1 VASGN
6 DMTRGDRPHF
16 PSGTVLGR
24 NVEEHLVDPTVG
36 GMLDAIEVPLPE
48 VVHPEPR
55 QMRTVEIVLA
65 VIAGA
70 AAIYVGLGVLTSV
83 TAEIRI
89 AAVLAGLGLWY
100 LAFRGVGRRIAGP
113 GFKSGL
119 WLATGWLVL
128 VLLCAVFVGVLPV
141 SESRNPSKTLRE
153 PVLATPDL
161 FSAHPLGTDRQGLDI
176 LGGIMYGLRVS
187 AIVGIGAVVIGI
199 ILGGTIG
206 TIAGYFRRAVDQIVE
221 LFTNAM
227 LAFPPLVL
235 LLGVAAVLDRNVR
248 NTTLVLSVVSIPVYA
263 RLARATAMVLVQRD
277 FVLAARAIGAK
288 NRHIII
294 KDIVPGVIRPILAFA
309 FVIVAAVIV
318 AEASLSFLGL
328 GIPRPEPTLGNMI
341 AAGQS
346 DFDVYPHLVFA
357 PAIVLLI
364 TVLSLNQVG
373 EVVQARWN
381 PSHSKL

>member
-1 VASGN
+1 MASDN
-6 DMTRGDRPHF
+6 ETYPDDNPHRPA
-16 PSGTVLGR
+16 GMVLGR

-36 GMLDAIEVPLPE
+36 GALDAIEVPLPD
-48 VVHPEPR
+48 VDHPAPR
-55 QMRTVEIVLA
+55 QMRVYEIIL
-65 VIAGA
+65 
-70 AAIYVGLGVLTSV
+70 AAIGGAVAIYIGLGVLTSV

-89 AAVLAGLGLWY
+89 AVVVVGLGLLF
-100 LAFRGVGRRIAGP
+100 LAFRGVGRRVYGP
-113 GFKSGL
+113 GFRSAL
-119 WLATGWLVL
+119 WLATGWLVV
-128 VLLCAVFVGVLPV
+128 VLFCAVFADFLPL
-141 SESRNPSKTLRE
+141 SESRDPSQTLRE

-161 FSAHPLGTDRQGLDI
+161 FSSHPLGTDRQGLDI
-176 LGGIMYGLRVS
+176 LGGIIYGLRVS
-187 AIVGIGAVVIGI
+187 VIVGVGAVAIGM
-199 ILGGTIG
+199 ILGGSVG
-206 TIAGYFRRAVDQIVE
+206 TVAGYFRKAVDQVVE

-263 RLARATAMVLVQRD
+263 RLARASAMVLVQRD
-277 FVLAARAIGAK
+277 FVLAARALGAK
-288 NRHIII
+288 NRHIIV
-294 KDIVPGVIRPILAFA
+294 KDIVPGVVRPVLAYA

-341 AAGQS
+341 SAGQS

-381 PSHSKL
+381 PTQSKL